1 MKNRFSVFRFLPW
14 SSILILVKSGYGA
27 LIFVNTF
34 DRIKKKEKKI
44 STILKDLRNKDID
57 KKIFLK

>member
-1 MKNRFSVFRFLPW
+1 MIFDTYRL
-14 SSILILVKSGYGA
+14 LLVKSGYGA